1 MSTTIKPATINLRQ
15 SLALV
20 GWCALSLSTAGTGFF
35 VSIDGW
41 YAALHK
47 PVWNPPAWIFG
58 PVWTVLYLM
67 MGVAAWL
74 VWCEGGWKT
83 RLWPLRLFLVQL
95 LLNAIWTPL
104 FFGMHQIGLAL
115 VDIALLWLSLAAT
128 LIVFWRVRRPAGLL
142 LIPYLAWVS
151 FATFLNFTLWRM
163 N

>member
-20 GWCALSLSTAGTGFF
+20 GWCALCLSTAGTGFF

-58 PVWTVLYLM
+58 PVWTLLYLM

-74 VWCEGGWKT
+74 IWREGGWKT
-83 RLWPLRLFLVQL
+83 RLWPLRLFLAQL

-115 VDIALLWLSLAAT
+115 VNIALLWLSLAAT
-128 LIVFWRVRRPAGLL
+128 LIVFWRVHRPAGLL
-142 LIPYLAWVS
+142 LFPYLAWVS
-151 FATFLNFTLWRM
+151 FAAFLNFTLWRM